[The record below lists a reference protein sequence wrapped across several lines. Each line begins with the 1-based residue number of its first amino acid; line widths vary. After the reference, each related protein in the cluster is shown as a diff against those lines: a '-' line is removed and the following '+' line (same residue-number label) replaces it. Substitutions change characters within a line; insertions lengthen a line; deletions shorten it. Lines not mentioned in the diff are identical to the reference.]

1 MVFIP
6 PFKGKG
12 ILLNHIR
19 KAPIEEVKGDGF
31 LTKSDVV
38 GGITNNHPK
47 SGPAVPVK
55 QETPVSVA
63 KGGSILEKV
72 SIPQSLGKKK
82 VNRNN
87 IKFEM

>member
-6 PFKGKG
+6 PCKGKG

-19 KAPIEEVKGDGF
+19 KQAIDMNGDGF
-31 LTKSDVV
+31 LTKSNVV
-38 GGITNNHPK
+38 GGITSNHPK
-47 SGPAVPVK
+47 TSPAVSK
-55 QETPVSVA
+55 QEMPVTIA
-63 KGGSILEKV
+63 KGSSLLEKV

-82 VNRNN
+82 TNRNN